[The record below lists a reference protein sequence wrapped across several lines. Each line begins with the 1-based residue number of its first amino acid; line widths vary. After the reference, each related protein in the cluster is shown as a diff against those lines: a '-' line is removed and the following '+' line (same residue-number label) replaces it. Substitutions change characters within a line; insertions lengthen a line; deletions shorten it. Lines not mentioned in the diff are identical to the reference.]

1 MDGQILPSQTQEST
15 QSRQSEDFGPGN
27 GRARRSVIARAG
39 PSPPPPPTT
48 LSLCWHQYTN
58 TRTPRNTASTTS
70 CSTAETPHHAD
81 VAAPPS
87 AHRLPPYITLNTTSL
102 AAPTT
107 SLAAPTTAPAA
118 ASTATPLISI
128 LTSSLVC
135 TLTSTV
141 LVLLI

>member
-1 MDGQILPSQTQEST
+1 MDGQILPSQPRKARSHVKAKILALAMGEQEGLSFLELVPPHRRHPPLSVSAGT
-15 QSRQSEDFGPGN
+15 NIQIQGPLEIQP
-27 GRARRSVIARAG
+27 A
-39 PSPPPPPTT
+39 PPLIVQPNP
-48 LSLCWHQYTN
+48 H
-58 TRTPRNTASTTS
+58 
-70 CSTAETPHHAD
+70 HHAD

-87 AHRLPPYITLNTTSL
+87 ARRLSPYITLNTTSL

-107 SLAAPTTAPAA
+107 APSA
-118 ASTATPLISI
+118 ASTAAPLISL